1 MPEANISIVIPVYN
15 VRSEYLD
22 ECCKSL
28 CSQTL
33 PNAEYIFVF
42 DGVQKELFNIC
53 NKYQQEDSRFKI
65 TSIPHSG
72 VSSARNFG
80 ISLAAGQ
87 YILFVDADDYI
98 TKPTALAQIYDFCIT
113 TKCEVLLHSWAET
126 EQTKIHNYLK
136 DNIQALSPSQKEA
149 ILKNLLFCKNIDFS
163 GAPWAKVFQREFILQ
178 NKILFNTTCPIGQ
191 DRVFNY
197 EAIQRAEKISYLR
210 EPLYAY
216 RISRISSTQKF
227 RPNGLI
233 DLLPYIEEL
242 KKLSSNNNPSL
253 IGRETI
259 EMFYRSWTTC
269 YMHKK
274 NPAPLSIRMKSL
286 LSIIKSDRFHALI
299 NEIDFW
305 HLPLLPKIESF
316 LLQKRVYFWI
326 FLHGIK
332 HHFN

>member
-28 CSQTL
+28 CTQTL

-80 ISLAAGQ
+80 ISQAAGQ
-87 YILFVDADDYI
+87 YILFVDADDHI
-98 TKPTALAQIYDFCIT
+98 TEPTALAQIYGFCII

-149 ILKNLLFCKNIDFS
+149 ILKNLLFCKNTDFS
-163 GAPWAKVFQREFILQ
+163 GAPWAKVFHRNFLLQ
-178 NKILFNTTCPIGQ
+178 NNIFFKDNCPIGQ

-197 EAIQRAEKISYLR
+197 EALHKAKKISYLK
-210 EPLYAY
+210 EALYAY
-216 RISRISSTQKF
+216 RISTTSSTQKF
-227 RPNGLI
+227 RANGLL

-242 KKLSSNNNPSL
+242 QSLSSNKFPEL
-253 IGRETI
+253 IGRETL
-259 EMFYRSWTTC
+259 EMFYRSWDTC
-269 YMHKK
+269 YMNKQ
-274 NPAPLSIRMKSL
+274 NDAPFHSRMKQL
-286 LSIIKSDRFHALI
+286 LSIVKSERFQRLI
-299 NEIDFW
+299 SNIDTYG
-305 HLPLLPKIESF
+305 LSNLAKIEAS
-316 LLQKRVYFWI
+316 LLQKHLYFWI
-326 FLHGIK
+326 ILHGIK
-332 HHFN
+332 HLY